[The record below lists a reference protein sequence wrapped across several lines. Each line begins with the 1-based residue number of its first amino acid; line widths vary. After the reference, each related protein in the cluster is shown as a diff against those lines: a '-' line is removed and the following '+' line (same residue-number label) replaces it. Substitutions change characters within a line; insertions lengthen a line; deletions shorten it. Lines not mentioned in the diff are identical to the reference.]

1 MPETQGPIQHLTL
14 AAYLWLIPMLPL
26 LAALGCAYLGLGY
39 HANHREN
46 PKAPRPDPKTLRHI
60 ALGSMLATFLA
71 SAGHLYLLAQLPPSG
86 RFLFAHLFRMVRIGQ
101 LDANFDLAIDPL
113 SSVMC
118 VVVTAVA
125 FLMFVLSSA
134 QNEKG
139 EKSDSTWRSFAWMNF
154 LVFALLVVVLAD
166 NFVVLLFGWEG
177 VAIATYALVDF
188 SPLALGSTAGAGAK
202 SFIVNRAGDAAL
214 LLGVALL
221 FWGLGGSWADN
232 EFVPDLNPRFA
243 AVSTNLVPIQ
253 APLGGDDDDDGDDP
267 RRAKLRASPEHVGDQ
282 AKEHAKEHAKDAKAP
297 TGKALIT
304 LATYPGALLYLD
316 DARTPMM
323 NGNELLRAPFVRFAI
338 PGGIHTFRI
347 HPGAGLDDHI
357 VAHVTTGGDSELSLV
372 LLGPTLSFREMRDE
386 LVLKNAKSEPFL
398 RDTLTAKRALGGVGI
413 VSLACALLF
422 FAAATKSAQFPFH
435 AWLLDSSVAPGPAL
449 MLVMASTA
457 MAGVYLVARLS
468 FLFALSSSS
477 SILVASIGA
486 LTALAASAMAMFGH
500 DLRRIVVSSAIAQVG
515 FMMLGVGVGGTSG
528 AVFHLVTVTFAVA
541 CLLLA
546 AHAAIRAAKEP
557 EGDVRRMGALRAKLP
572 LTARAFRLGCMA
584 VAVAPLPGLAA
595 FWSKNEILVAI
606 FTSDD
611 LGSMSRWVL
620 FAVALLASAL
630 ASFAIWRVYF
640 LVFEGPPPT
649 VLATALAPVLA
660 TVLATA
666 LAPVVATDREA
677 KLREPPKQV
686 VDVLQALV
694 GISFASGLLGL
705 SSRWLGGRGESP
717 LEDWLAPSFAGA
729 HFHFDDAGMGTML
742 AIALLSVGTAYAGFA
757 LSRARYGES
766 RPNDWE
772 AQERATRFFKPIH
785 AHFYVEQVIDFAL
798 VRPVVWLSVLAVDLD
813 RWVID
818 GALNGAGVLVR
829 ATAWVSGRVDTELL
843 DAPTEAA
850 ADNTVRADRM
860 KMFAAIGG
868 ALLIAVVLYVFL
880 KR

>member
-26 LAALGCAYLGLGY
+26 LAALGCAYLGLSY

-46 PKAPRPDPKTLRHI
+46 PKAPRPDPKTLRQI
-60 ALGSMLATFLA
+60 ALGTMLATFLA
-71 SAGHLYLLAQLPPSG
+71 AAWHLYLLAQLPPSG

-125 FLMFVLSSA
+125 FLVFVFSSA

-139 EKSDSTWRSFAWMNF
+139 EASESAWRSFAWMNF
-154 LVFALLVVVLAD
+154 LVFALLVVLLAD
-166 NFVVLLFGWEG
+166 NFVVLLFGWEA
-177 VAIATYALVDF
+177 VAIATYALIDF
-188 SPLALGSTAGAGAK
+188 SSSSLGSKAGAGAK
-202 SFIVNRAGDAAL
+202 SFIVNRVGDAAL

-243 AVSTNLVPIQ
+243 AVSANGVPVQ
-253 APLGGDDDDDGDDP
+253 APLGEDDDDDGDDP
-267 RRAKLRASPEHVGDQ
+267 RHAKLRPAASADH
-282 AKEHAKEHAKDAKAP
+282 AKDHAKEHANDHSRDAKA

-323 NGNELLRAPFVRFAI
+323 NGNDLLRAPFVRFAI

-372 LLGPTLSFREMRDE
+372 LLGPTLSFREIRDE

-398 RDTLTAKRALGGVGI
+398 RDTFTAKRALGGIGI
-413 VSLACALLF
+413 VSLACGLLL
-422 FAAATKSAQFPFH
+422 FAAATKSAQFPLH
-435 AWLLDSSVAPGPAL
+435 AWLLDSIVAPGPAL
-449 MLVMASTA
+449 ILVMASTA

-477 SILVASIGA
+477 STVVAGVGA
-486 LTALAASAMAMFGH
+486 LTALSASAMAMFDH

-515 FMMLGVGVGGTSG
+515 FMMLGAGVGGTNG

-541 CLLLA
+541 CLFLA
-546 AHAAIRAAKEP
+546 AHAVTRASKAS
-557 EGDVRRMGALRAKLP
+557 EGDVRRMGALRSRLP
-572 LTARAFRLGCMA
+572 LTARAFRLACMA
-584 VAVAPLPGLAA
+584 VAVAPLPGLAT
-595 FWSKNEILVAI
+595 FWSKNEILVAA
-606 FTSDD
+606 FTSED
-611 LGSMSRWVL
+611 LGSKSRWML
-620 FAVALLASAL
+620 FGVSLLAGAL
-630 ASFAIWRVYF
+630 ASFAIWRAYF

-649 VLATALAPVLA
+649 SADP
-660 TVLATA
+660 
-666 LAPVVATDREA
+666 EA

-694 GISFASGLLGL
+694 GISLVTGLLGL
-705 SSRWLGGRGESP
+705 GSKWLGGQGES
-717 LEDWLAPSFAGA
+717 LLDDWLAPSFAAA

-757 LSRARYGES
+757 LSRTRYGDS

-785 AHFYVEQVIDFAL
+785 AHFYVEQIFAFAL
-798 VRPVVWLSVLAVDLD
+798 VRPIVWLSELAVDLD

-818 GALNGAGVLVR
+818 AALHGAGVLVR
-829 ATAWVSGRVDTELL
+829 ATAWVSGRIDTELL
-843 DAPTEAA
+843 DAPAEAA
-850 ADNTVRADRM
+850 AENAVRADRM
-860 KMFAAIGG
+860 KTFAALGG
-868 ALLIAVVLYVFL
+868 AILIAVVLYVFL